1 MSGHKIRFI
10 GVDPGIART
19 GFGVIESWDDQVQH
33 IEHGCLETNKND
45 SREERI
51 LCLYQQFSTLL
62 DRVKP
67 TYCGMEHLYAGR
79 NATTAIQVAEARGV
93 LLLGLTQRSI
103 PTRSYAPSTIKLSV
117 ADHGNATKL
126 QVREMVMIQ
135 LGLEE
140 APQPDDASDGLA
152 CALTVLYD
160 SLETS
165 F

>member
-1 MSGHKIRFI
+1 MSDGKVRFV

-19 GFGVIESWDDQVQH
+19 GLGVLETWEDQVQH
-33 IEHGCLETNKND
+33 IEHGCLETDKRA
-45 SREERI
+45 SRELRI
-51 LCLYQQFSTLL
+51 LDLYQQFSAFL

-67 TYCGMEHLYAGR
+67 KFCGMEHLYAGR

-93 LLLGLTQRSI
+93 LLLALTQRGI

-135 LGLEE
+135 LGLENP
-140 APQPDDASDGLA
+140 PQPDDASDGLA

-160 SLETS
+160 SLETP